1 MTRVLHVISHTDLD
15 GVAAAATAWLAYS
28 PERPV
33 RLSLAG
39 YGSVDALILESLE
52 SSIPFVVLDL
62 FCQDARTVDAA
73 LHNLRGVPRASYYAE
88 FYHDFFD

>member
-33 RLSLAG
+33 RLSLSG
-39 YGSVDALILESLE
+39 YGSVVELILERLE
-52 SSIPFVVLDL
+52 
-62 FCQDARTVDAA
+62 
-73 LHNLRGVPRASYYAE
+73 
-88 FYHDFFD
+88 